1 METVP
6 ANQSQ
11 TVTQAQKNVSI
22 PSPSKTR
29 IVLVLTG
36 VIAIVGVVGTGFLFM
51 KNQSLFIE
59 FLGNTPII
67 RVLDFLLTEQELDFS
82 LTDLAEQCGVGRTT
96 LYRIWDRLLTYHIV
110 IPTRIIGKAKLYKL
124 NTKNAGIQKL
134 IELDNLLV
142 KQDLRRR
149 AGKTKL
155 LLHA

>member
-1 METVP
+1 
-6 ANQSQ
+6 
-11 TVTQAQKNVSI
+11 
-22 PSPSKTR
+22 
-29 IVLVLTG
+29 
-36 VIAIVGVVGTGFLFM
+36 M